1 MRINR
6 PGVPIRKPQ
15 AHVKMPALRMGQRH
29 RNNHQRQG
37 KPCPQGLSSTLGQQ
51 HSHEFSPRCTTRP
64 QSRSLSP
71 QGACSG
77 VLRGIGKQKFGAIL
91 NAVSYYGMGLP
102 LAVVLLFVARIGVIG
117 TNPWGGKLCTPKI
130 LSSWMDVA
138 PPALPTACY
147 DPCLA
152 LQGTLGQTGMVP
164 ITARSPKSH
173 WGKAFLLGSPIPMPL
188 LTSVMSPLGLP
199 GGGARLT
206 PVCPRQGCGSAC
218 WSASPCS
225 APASSSTSPA
235 WTGGRLPRR

>member
-1 MRINR
+1 
-6 PGVPIRKPQ
+6 
-15 AHVKMPALRMGQRH
+15 MPALRMGQRH

-117 TNPWGGKLCTPKI
+117 TNPWGGKLCTPK
-130 LSSWMDVA
+130 S
-138 PPALPTACY
+138 
-147 DPCLA
+147 
-152 LQGTLGQTGMVP
+152 
-164 ITARSPKSH
+164 
-173 WGKAFLLGSPIPMPL
+173 
-188 LTSVMSPLGLP
+188 SPLGWMWLP
-199 GGGARLT
+199 LHCQRLAMT
-206 PVCPRQGCGSAC
+206 
-218 WSASPCS
+218 
-225 APASSSTSPA
+225 PA
-235 WTGGRLPRR
+235 WLCRAHWGRLGWSLLLLGALNPTGEKHFCWAAPSRCPC